1 MKLNLA
7 VLLLLLLLAAVP
19 AMARDSDDE
28 VDFVELAAL
37 LMRDGEADR
46 AAEALARVY
55 TAAEGVDL
63 IKYHTVRGLIALEK
77 QQLEDAAEAFDA
89 AVGAGQTDPLIHLY
103 RAQAYFGLERYKEAI
118 AALDAAGEQVQ
129 GISGAWLL
137 RAHALWMQ
145 DDKQAALNT
154 LSEAGDR
161 FPGNTAFLRRQVFYL
176 VEAGL
181 YQEAADLGREYLQ
194 RAEAKAV
201 DYAAIGSALRRSRSF
216 DEALRFLQAARLKFP
231 QDGAIARALAQTWLE
246 SGRPLAAAEVMAA
259 QAELEPEL
267 LVEAAEL
274 YRRAGRMG
282 QAINLNA
289 RVTDGERK
297 YKQRVAL
304 LIAARRFAEVT
315 GMEGAL
321 RRAGLF
327 EDEDLRYAM
336 AYAWYRIGNFS
347 EVERHLQALTR
358 PELFRKATELR
369 RLMQECAD
377 TPWACA

>member
-1 MKLNLA
+1 
-7 VLLLLLLLAAVP
+7 
-19 AMARDSDDE
+19 
-28 VDFVELAAL
+28 
-37 LMRDGEADR
+37 
-46 AAEALARVY
+46 
-55 TAAEGVDL
+55 
-63 IKYHTVRGLIALEK
+63 
-77 QQLEDAAEAFDA
+77 
-89 AVGAGQTDPLIHLY
+89 
-103 RAQAYFGLERYKEAI
+103 
-118 AALDAAGEQVQ
+118 VQ

-145 DDKQAALNT
+145 DQKQAALDT

-201 DYAAIGSALRRSRSF
+201 DYAAIGSALRRSKSF

-274 YRRAGRMG
+274 YRRAGRIS

-289 RVTDGERK
+289 RVVDSERK

-327 EDEDLRYAM
+327 EDEDLRYAL
-336 AYAWYRIGNFS
+336 AYAWYRIGGFS
-347 EVERHLQALTR
+347 EVERHLQALNR

>member
-1 MKLNLA
+1 MKLNIA
-7 VLLLLLLLAAVP
+7 ALLLLLLFTTVP

-46 AAEALARVY
+46 AAEALARVD

-77 QQLEDAAEAFDA
+77 QQLETAAEAFDA
-89 AVGAGQTDPLIHLY
+89 AVAAGQTDPLIHLY

-145 DDKQAALNT
+145 DDKQAALTT

-201 DYAAIGSALRRSRSF
+201 DYAAIGSALRRSKSF
-216 DEALRFLQAARLKFP
+216 GEALRFLQAARLKFP

-274 YRRAGRMG
+274 YRRAGRMS

-289 RVTDGERK
+289 RVVDSERK

-327 EDEDLRYAM
+327 EDEDLRYAL
-336 AYAWYRIGNFS
+336 AYAWYRIGSFS

>member
-7 VLLLLLLLAAVP
+7 ALLLMLLFATAPALAQ
-19 AMARDSDDE
+19 DSDDE

-46 AAEALARVY
+46 AAEALARVDLE
-55 TAAEGVDL
+55 AEGVDL
-63 IKYHTVRGLIALEK
+63 VKYHTVRGLIALEK
-77 QQLEDAAEAFDA
+77 QQLDTAAEAFDA
-89 AVGAGQTDPLIHLY
+89 AVGVGQTDPLIHLY
-103 RAQAYFGLERYKEAI
+103 RAQAYFGLERYQEAI
-118 AALDAAGEQVQ
+118 DALDAAGEQVQ

-145 DDKQAALNT
+145 DQKQAALST

-181 YQEAADLGREYLQ
+181 YQEAADLGRVYLQ

-201 DYAAIGSALRRSRSF
+201 DYAAIGSALRRSKSF

-274 YRRAGRMG
+274 YRRAGRMS

-327 EDEDLRYAM
+327 EDEDLRYAL
-336 AYAWYRIGNFS
+336 AYAWYRIGGFS